1 MNAMQAVR
9 VIDVET
15 TGLDPESDAIVE
27 CAAVDVAVIE
37 GDCVTVRGGR
47 QWLIDPGKP
56 IPPEAS
62 AIHHLTDDDVRGRL
76 KWNQVYAAIGSLD
89 PCDYYAAH
97 NAKFDQAFTKLPG
110 QWICTRK
117 VATRLYPHAPAHS
130 NQVLRY
136 WLQLDVCD
144 DAKGLMPHRALHDAF
159 VTAALLVRLLDD
171 VDIEQAVAWSNEP
184 CLLPRVPFGK
194 HKGAEWSSV
203 PKDYLRWCIGQDMDE
218 DVKFTCTHWLGQ

>member
-1 MNAMQAVR
+1 MKRIR

-15 TGLDPESDAIVE
+15 TGLDPESDSIVE
-27 CAAVDVAVIE
+27 CAAVDILHDPDVN
-37 GDCVTVRGGR
+37 DLVTDRR
-47 QWLIDPGKP
+47 TWLVDPGRE

-62 AIHHLTDDDVRGRL
+62 AIHHITDDDVRGKL
-76 KWNQVYAAIGSLD
+76 KWNQVHGAIGSLQK
-89 PCDYYAAH
+89 CDYYAAH
-97 NAKFDQAFTKLPG
+97 NAKFDRDFTRLPG

-136 WLQLDVCD
+136 WLQLEVCD
-144 DAKGLMPHRALHDAF
+144 EAKGIMPHRALHDAF
-159 VTAALLVRLLDD
+159 VTAALLVRLLHD

-194 HKGAEWSSV
+194 HKGAEWSAV
-203 PKDYLRWCIGQDMDE
+203 PKDYLRWCLGQDMDE
-218 DVKFTCTHWLGQ
+218 DVKFTCTHWLVQ